1 MRKNNI
7 AGHITLDGFVRSKL
21 KRLERSDKSFRALY
35 ELMFSERENVMFEQS
50 SGYRIIYT
58 TYGECRDSID
68 RRAKTLRGLLNGLP
82 SGSIAGIYMNNS
94 RDWVEMLWATCA
106 AAS

>member
-21 KRLERSDKSFRALY
+21 KRLERSYKSFRALY

-58 TYGECRDSID
+58 TYGE
-68 RRAKTLRGLLNGLP
+68 
-82 SGSIAGIYMNNS
+82 
-94 RDWVEMLWATCA
+94 
-106 AAS
+106 